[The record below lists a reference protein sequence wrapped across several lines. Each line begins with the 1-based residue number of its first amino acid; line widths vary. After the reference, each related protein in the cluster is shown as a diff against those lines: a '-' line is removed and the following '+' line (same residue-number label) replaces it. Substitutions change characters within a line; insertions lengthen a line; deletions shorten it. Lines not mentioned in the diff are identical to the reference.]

1 MVEIIT
7 EKYLDMLI
15 YQAGLNEMRA
25 GRDADSVADKLLM
38 LKKPILENQDKAELG
53 DLVIKAKRSG
63 DIGDAYDVHE
73 KLDQILRGSKE

>member
-1 MVEIIT
+1 
-7 EKYLDMLI
+7 
-15 YQAGLNEMRA
+15 MRA